1 MPAVT
6 KLPDLIFVIP
16 QVCLWTQ
23 FLPPE
28 HIYSVSQFPS
38 ISFQSIPCV
47 LLLPEVNEQPSV
59 QTDLKCYYKH
69 EYEHFGIPE
78 LGME

>member
-16 QVCLWTQ
+16 QMCLWTH

-28 HIYSVSQFPS
+28 HIYNVSQFCD
-38 ISFQSIPCV
+38 ISFQSIRCV
-47 LLLPEVNEQPSV
+47 LLLAEVNERASV
-59 QTDLKCYYKH
+59 QTDLKCYYKR
-69 EYEHFGIPE
+69 ECEHFGIPE

>member
-16 QVCLWTQ
+16 QTCLWTQ
-23 FLPPE
+23 FLPLE
-28 HIYSVSQFPS
+28 HIYNVSQFCD
-38 ISFQSIPCV
+38 ISFQSIRCV
-47 LLLPEVNEQPSV
+47 LLLAEPSV
-59 QTDLKCYYKH
+59 QTDLKCYSKR
-69 EYEHFGIPE
+69 ESEHFGIPE

>member
-16 QVCLWTQ
+16 QACLWTQ

-28 HIYSVSQFPS
+28 YIYNVSQFCG
-38 ISFQSIPCV
+38 ISFQSISCV
-47 LLLPEVNEQPSV
+47 LLLAEVNEQPSV
-59 QTDLKCYYKH
+59 QTDLECYYKH
-69 EYEHFGIPE
+69 EREHFGIPE